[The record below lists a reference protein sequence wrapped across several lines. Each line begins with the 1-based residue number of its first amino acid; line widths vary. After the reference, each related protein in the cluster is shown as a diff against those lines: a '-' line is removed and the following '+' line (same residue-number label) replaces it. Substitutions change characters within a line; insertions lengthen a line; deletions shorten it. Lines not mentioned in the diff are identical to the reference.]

1 MKAVTMSVQTEPI
14 AVKFPLSGEW
24 CAVNTPGFRIPS
36 HGTDQLG
43 QRYAYDFLQ
52 IDWNKEK
59 GYKFYRKRF
68 LKSLLFGV
76 SLKDT
81 YCWSKPVYAPF
92 DGEVV
97 ESQDGCREREPVH
110 FARDLAIVIKNAFF
124 FKAER
129 NEDLHPILGNYIIL
143 KGEGYFALIAH
154 ARNGSIKVSKGM
166 IVTEGQMLAEVGHS
180 GNSTAP
186 HLHFQLMDSLNLIQA
201 KGIPCCFKEY
211 ESYKEDKWVPVKDG
225 IPGKRER
232 ISA

>member
-1 MKAVTMSVQTEPI
+1 MSVQTEPI

-52 IDWNKEK
+52 IDWSKEK
-59 GYKFYRKRF
+59 GYKFYRTPF
-68 LKSLLFGV
+68 LQSLLFGV

-97 ESQDGCREREPVH
+97 ESKDGCREREPVH
-110 FARDLAIVIKNAFF
+110 FVRDLTIVVKNAFF
-124 FKAER
+124 FKAES

-143 KGEGYFALIAH
+143 KGEGCFALIAH

-166 IVTEGQMLAEVGHS
+166 GVTEGKMLAEVGHS

-186 HLHFQLMDSLNLIQA
+186 HLHFQLMDSLDLIEA
-201 KGIPCCFKEY
+201 KGIPCCFKAY
-211 ESYKEDKWVPVKDG
+211 ESYKKDKWVPVTDG